1 MLLSIAKVEE
11 LSRWEAVKGQGTV
24 SEESRGRIL
33 MKTREGSKV
42 EVEASIVAL
51 SRFHPNFDIGSD
63 MEGAKRERELSF
75 GSSLWLILF
84 RRHVRIIVVR
94 EKMARGTM
102 EKTLRNATTHA
113 VDIVV
118 NATWG
123 KKNKRALTVGGAPK
137 SLPWS

>member
-51 SRFHPNFDIGSD
+51 SRFHPNLDAGSD

-75 GSSLWLILF
+75 GSSLWRALF
-84 RRHVRIIVVR
+84 RRHVRIIAVR

-102 EKTLRNATTHA
+102 MKTLRKATTHA

-123 KKNKRALTVGGAPK
+123 KKNKRALTVAGAPK

>member
-1 MLLSIAKVEE
+1 
-11 LSRWEAVKGQGTV
+11 
-24 SEESRGRIL
+24 

-51 SRFHPNFDIGSD
+51 TRFHPNLDSGSD

-75 GSSLWLILF
+75 GSSLWRALF
-84 RRHVRIIVVR
+84 RRQVRIIAVR

-102 EKTLRNATTHA
+102 MKTLRKATTHA

-123 KKNKRALTVGGAPK
+123 KKNKRALTVAGAPK

>member
-1 MLLSIAKVEE
+1 M
-11 LSRWEAVKGQGTV
+11 
-24 SEESRGRIL
+24 
-33 MKTREGSKV
+33 
-42 EVEASIVAL
+42 
-51 SRFHPNFDIGSD
+51 
-63 MEGAKRERELSF
+63 
-75 GSSLWLILF
+75 F

-113 VDIVV
+113 ADIVV